1 MSGRPAGRQT
11 ELGLPTNAQQ
21 CLRFE
26 PQMEMSPAERER
38 LRTIAKAT
46 TAAAQVEV
54 CPPPALLLASETSR
68 GDPGTAAVYQ
78 TWQFSCDC
86 GAPGGAKNRAQ

>member
-54 CPPPALLLASETSR
+54 CPPPRPIAGLRNLTRRPRNRSSLSDLA
-68 GDPGTAAVYQ
+68 V
-78 TWQFSCDC
+78 
-86 GAPGGAKNRAQ
+86 